1 MFDHLRDD
9 PSAKDQSPEVDRNV
23 KIERLL
29 LAGLDH
35 YFQGRY
41 ERAIDV
47 WSRVLFLDRSHA
59 RARAYIDR
67 ARASLAERLRESEEL
82 VHTGVEAFERG
93 DVGEARS
100 LLTSAVERGGG
111 RDEAL
116 TVLERLNRLEAA
128 AGDVSVSPPE
138 LPVAPSG
145 GRGKTVRAPLP
156 GRRVRVAPLV
166 LFTVLL
172 VAGGY
177 LAVSWGQWESLLF
190 GPAPSRALTPVADLV
205 DALPIPSGAEME
217 VARARRL
224 IDARRLYSAL
234 AVLDSVASGDPQE
247 AEANVLRA
255 RIQRRLL
262 FPQGT
267 SNPGPE
273 DGETAE
279 SPRR

>member
-1 MFDHLRDD
+1 MFDHLHDD
-9 PSAKDQSPEVDRNV
+9 PRAKGQSPDADRSV

-35 YFQGRY
+35 YFQGEY

-59 RARAYIDR
+59 RARAYIDL
-67 ARASLAERLRESEEL
+67 ARAGRAERLRESEEL

-100 LLTSAVERGGG
+100 LLMSAVEQGGG

-128 AGDVSVSPPE
+128 AGDVSVSLPE
-138 LPVAPSG
+138 LPSG
-145 GRGKTVRAPLP
+145 PAAGRGKVVRVSLP

-166 LFTVLL
+166 LFTFLL

-177 LAVSWGQWESLLF
+177 LAVSWGQWETLLF
-190 GPAPSRALTPVADLV
+190 GPAPSRPVTPAADLG
-205 DALPIPSGAEME
+205 DPLPVPSGAEVV

-224 IDARRLYSAL
+224 IEARQFHSAL
-234 AVLDSVASGDPQE
+234 AVLDSVVPGDPLE
-247 AEANVLRA
+247 SEANALRA
-255 RIQRRLL
+255 SIQRRLL
-262 FPQGT
+262 IPQGPAELGPQEEAP
-267 SNPGPE
+267 PGL
-273 DGETAE
+273 
-279 SPRR
+279 PRR

>member
-1 MFDHLRDD
+1 MFDHLHDD
-9 PSAKDQSPEVDRNV
+9 LRAKGQSPDVDRNV

-67 ARASLAERLRESEEL
+67 ARAGLAERLRESEEL
-82 VHTGVEAFERG
+82 VHTGVEAFKRG

-128 AGDVSVSPPE
+128 AGDGSVSQPE

-145 GRGKTVRAPLP
+145 GRGKTVHSTLP

-177 LAVSWGQWESLLF
+177 LAVSWGPWEALLF
-190 GPAPSRALTPVADLV
+190 GPAPPRAVTPVTDLV
-205 DALPIPSGAEME
+205 DALPVPSGAEVE
-217 VARARRL
+217 IARARRL
-224 IDARRLYSAL
+224 IDGKRLHAAL
-234 AVLDSVASGDPQE
+234 AVLDSVAAGDPQE

-267 SNPGPE
+267 SAPGPQ
-273 DGETAE
+273 DGETAGP
-279 SPRR
+279 PRQ